1 MADRKKVKKVPE
13 SVVCQKNDIV
23 TLEIIDMGA
32 EGEGIA
38 RLEGYTLFVKDA
50 LVGDIIKAC
59 VMKTKKRFGYARLL
73 EILEPSP
80 YRVEPKCPV
89 AKQCGGCQLQ
99 HCSYEKQLLWKQE
112 KVLNCLQRIGGF
124 QDVAMEPILAMDK
137 PFYYRNKAQ
146 FPVGVDKDGNLIAGF
161 YASRTHSIIQN
172 TDCVIQHP
180 CNREIVETVL
190 QFMRDYNIPAYNEK
204 DHLGMVRHILTRVGV
219 NTGEVMVCLVINGS
233 FLPEAEEL
241 KNRLLSCRLTG
252 KNGNPELI
260 MKSICI
266 NINKEKTNVILGQ
279 KVKVIYGDG
288 FIKDKIGN
296 IIYQI
301 SPLSFYQVNP
311 EQTKKLYD
319 TVLEFADLQGGEVVW
334 DLYCGIGSISL
345 FLAQKAAKVCGVE
358 IVPEAIEDAR
368 KNAALN
374 HFSNTEFFVGAAE
387 EVVPE
392 QYGKSEGRLK
402 ADVVTLDP
410 PRKGCDEKLLETVVG
425 MEPKSIVY
433 VSCDPATL
441 ARDLRY
447 LCDRGYEIQRVRAC
461 DMFGMGYHVETVV
474 MLSHKKPDSVI
485 NVKVEFGEGEGKV
498 PLDNIAKRA
507 EAYKPKERVT
517 YKMIKEYIEAKY
529 GFKVHTAYIAEVKRD
544 LGLPMYDAP
553 NAVEELKQR
562 RKYPTAEK
570 VEAIKDALKHFK
582 IL

>member
-80 YRVEPKCPV
+80 YRVDPKCSV

-374 HFSNTEFFVGAAE
+374 HISNTEFFVGAAE

-425 MEPKSIVY
+425 MEPKRIVY

-447 LCDRGYEIQRVRAC
+447 LCDQGYEIQRVRAC

-485 NVKVEFGEGEGKV
+485 NVKVEFGEGKGKV

-517 YKMIKEYIEAKY
+517 YRMIKEYIEAKY
-529 GFKVHTAYIAEVKRD
+529 GFKVHTAYIAEVKRE

-553 NAVEELKQR
+553 NAVEELKQP
-562 RKYPTAEK
+562 RKHPTAEK

>member
-425 MEPKSIVY
+425 MEPKRIVY

-447 LCDRGYEIQRVRAC
+447 LCDRGYEILRVRAC
-461 DMFGMGYHVETVV
+461 DMFGMGYHVESVC
-474 MLSHKKPDSVI
+474 LLYRRDS
-485 NVKVEFGEGEGKV
+485 
-498 PLDNIAKRA
+498 
-507 EAYKPKERVT
+507 
-517 YKMIKEYIEAKY
+517 
-529 GFKVHTAYIAEVKRD
+529 
-544 LGLPMYDAP
+544 
-553 NAVEELKQR
+553 
-562 RKYPTAEK
+562 
-570 VEAIKDALKHFK
+570 
-582 IL
+582 

>member
-425 MEPKSIVY
+425 MEPKRIVY

-461 DMFGMGYHVETVV
+461 DMFGMGYHVETVCL
-474 MLSHKKPDSVI
+474 LSKLHSDQHIEVELQMDELDLTSAESKATYEEIKDYVLEHTGLKVSSLYI
-485 NVKVEFGEGEGKV
+485 AQVKEKCG
-498 PLDNIAKRA
+498 II
-507 EAYKPKERVT
+507 ERVN
-517 YKMIKEYIEAKY
+517 YNLPKSDNSRQPKCPPEKEVAIREALEYFRMI
-529 GFKVHTAYIAEVKRD
+529 
-544 LGLPMYDAP
+544 
-553 NAVEELKQR
+553 
-562 RKYPTAEK
+562 
-570 VEAIKDALKHFK
+570 
-582 IL
+582 

>member
-425 MEPKSIVY
+425 MEPKRIVY

-461 DMFGMGYHVETVV
+461 DMFGMGYHVETVCL
-474 MLSHKKPDSVI
+474 LSKLHSDQHIEVELQMDELDLTSAESKATYEEIKDYVLEHTGLKVSSLYI
-485 NVKVEFGEGEGKV
+485 AQVKEKCGIIE
-498 PLDNIAKRA
+498 RA
-507 EAYKPKERVT
+507 NYNLPKSENSRQPKCPPEKEAAIREALEHF
-517 YKMIKEYIEAKY
+517 KMI
-529 GFKVHTAYIAEVKRD
+529 
-544 LGLPMYDAP
+544 
-553 NAVEELKQR
+553 Q
-562 RKYPTAEK
+562 
-570 VEAIKDALKHFK
+570 
-582 IL
+582 

>member
-425 MEPKSIVY
+425 MEPKRIVY

-461 DMFGMGYHVETVV
+461 DMFGMGYHVETVCL
-474 MLSHKKPDSVI
+474 LSKLHSDQHIEVELQMDELDLTSAESKATYEEIKDYVLEHTGL
-485 NVKVEFGEGEGKV
+485 KVSS
-498 PLDNIAKRA
+498 L
-507 EAYKPKERVT
+507 
-517 YKMIKEYIEAKY
+517 
-529 GFKVHTAYIAEVKRD
+529 YIAQVKEKCGIIERANYN
-544 LGLPMYDAP
+544 LPKSENSRQP
-553 NAVEELKQR
+553 KC
-562 RKYPTAEK
+562 PPEK
-570 VEAIKDALKHFK
+570 EKAIRDALEHFRM
-582 IL
+582 I

>member
-425 MEPKSIVY
+425 MEPKRIVY

-461 DMFGMGYHVETVV
+461 DMFGMGYHVETVCL
-474 MLSHKKPDSVI
+474 LSKLHSDQHIEVELQMDELDLTSAESKATYEEIKDYVLEHTGLKVSSLYI
-485 NVKVEFGEGEGKV
+485 AQVKEKCG
-498 PLDNIAKRA
+498 II
-507 EAYKPKERVT
+507 ERVN
-517 YKMIKEYIEAKY
+517 YNLPKSENSRQPKCPPEKEVAIREALEYFRMI
-529 GFKVHTAYIAEVKRD
+529 
-544 LGLPMYDAP
+544 
-553 NAVEELKQR
+553 
-562 RKYPTAEK
+562 
-570 VEAIKDALKHFK
+570 
-582 IL
+582 

>member
-425 MEPKSIVY
+425 MEPKRIVY

-461 DMFGMGYHVETVV
+461 DMFGMGYHVETVCL
-474 MLSHKKPDSVI
+474 LSKLHSDQHIEVELQMDELDLTSAESKATYEEIKDYVLEHTGL
-485 NVKVEFGEGEGKV
+485 KVSS
-498 PLDNIAKRA
+498 L
-507 EAYKPKERVT
+507 
-517 YKMIKEYIEAKY
+517 
-529 GFKVHTAYIAEVKRD
+529 YIAQVKEKCGIIERANYN
-544 LGLPMYDAP
+544 LPKSENSRQP
-553 NAVEELKQR
+553 KC
-562 RKYPTAEK
+562 PPEK
-570 VEAIKDALKHFK
+570 EKAIRDALEHFRMV
-582 IL
+582 